1 MAKVYQCLCGQCL
14 FSGFLEN
21 LRCEKW
27 VELERWKDMCVYAAT
42 MREPPPEGEDTETL
56 SIPLFPQ
63 IYLHTIHGLTGKQ
76 LLPTAKCQAPE
87 FTSMVVE
94 WYIDHYDTF
103 RPKDEEG
110 EAMTQCRFYITSAQ
124 HEQAVPMAANRL
136 ILPTLL
142 IELLDKIGLP
152 PIGNGVQPDPIHI
165 QLHLLWLQTMEGCE
179 VCGEKAPE
187 EYIPFYN
194 CRFCGERPAKHH
206 GRCCPK
212 RSEDNR
218 VHGDLRDEYSL
229 QLLLQSI
236 MDPDRYDRLERKY
249 SRDFLTSHSQG
260 PIPFRRPP
268 RLS

>member
-42 MREPPPEGEDTETL
+42 MCEPPPEGEDTETL
-56 SIPLFPQ
+56 PIPLFPQ
-63 IYLHTIHGLTGKQ
+63 IYLHTLHGLTGKQ

-110 EAMTQCRFYITSAQ
+110 EEMAQCRFYITSAQ

-165 QLHLLWLQTMEGCE
+165 QLHLFWLQTMEGCE
-179 VCGEKAPE
+179 VCGDKAPE
-187 EYIPFYN
+187 ECIPIIIATSVEKDQLN
-194 CRFCGERPAKHH
+194 TMEGVAPNEARTTESTETCGTNTVCSYYYKALWTPTDTI
-206 GRCCPK
+206 G
-212 RSEDNR
+212 
-218 VHGDLRDEYSL
+218 
-229 QLLLQSI
+229 
-236 MDPDRYDRLERKY
+236 
-249 SRDFLTSHSQG
+249 
-260 PIPFRRPP
+260 
-268 RLS
+268 